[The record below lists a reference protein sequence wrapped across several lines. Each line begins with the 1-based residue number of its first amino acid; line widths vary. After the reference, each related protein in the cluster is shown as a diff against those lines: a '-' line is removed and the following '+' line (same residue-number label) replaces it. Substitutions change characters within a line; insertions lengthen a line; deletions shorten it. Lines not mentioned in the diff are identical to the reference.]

1 MSYIGH
7 NKKELKTATVI
18 MYADESGWL
27 CSAYDGDVSQMDEL
41 PEDREIAARWV
52 DPDDS
57 AANRECGCEGGGED
71 NGHYF
76 GEHMAFGPLVQELAE
91 LGYDRLVWDDRI
103 FDYPSWAKRE
113 IEMINKAGLSQL
125 NSRRD
130 ERSLRI
136 AAQMAKELGV
146 SSREPRTLPEDI
158 RQEIKMEE
166 MMDSH
171 KPAVVPPEYDGSVKL
186 DDHVAQA
193 ALKRIAAAGLAD
205 KVAAGHHAWVLN
217 SELSASRAGFSMLRP
232 LREFRV
238 VLPVSQNVA
247 SDGARMKEIESAI
260 ANAGENATLLGAI
273 LCVLGRL
280 EIVSPRVGRN
290 KENPMVTEFRGEK
303 HMLGV
308 VITEDTI
315 AFL

>member
-7 NKKELKTATVI
+7 NKKELKTATVV

-57 AANRECGCEGGGED
+57 AANRKCECEGGGED
-71 NGHYF
+71 NEHDF
-76 GEHMAFGPLVQELAE
+76 GEHMAFAPLVQELAE

-103 FDYPSWAKRE
+103 FDYPSWAKGE
-113 IEMINKAGLSQL
+113 IEMINKAGLSQWK
-125 NSRRD
+125 SGT
-130 ERSLRI
+130 SG
-136 AAQMAKELGV
+136 ASATAQMGEV
-146 SSREPRTLPEDI
+146 T
-158 RQEIKMEE
+158 IKMEE
-166 MMDSH
+166 MME
-171 KPAVVPPEYDGSVKL
+171 KAAVPPEYDGSVKL
-186 DDHVAQA
+186 DDHVAQV
-193 ALKRIAAAGLAD
+193 ALRRIAAAGLAD

-217 SELSASRAGFSMLRP
+217 FELSASRAGFSMLRP

-238 VLPVSQNVA
+238 VLPVFQNVA
-247 SDGARMKEIESAI
+247 SDVARIKEIESAI
-260 ANAGENATLLGAI
+260 AGAGENATLLGAI